1 VTWGWGVTTPRD
13 GEFLAPDGIIIR
25 PIAGAGSALTSVVV
39 GIIPPRETD
48 YPVHLH
54 YGLEQVTV
62 VLSGQ
67 VTALQRGPS
76 DPHHSEIELGPG
88 EAITTPPA
96 STLSFRNH
104 GTSDAEV
111 LFICVP
117 AYPPTN
123 ADTEVLSGGHR
134 PLTVQELRRSAERL
148 KRAQEYIGAQIEAR
162 VNAMRWLAHADESDE
177 HRI

>member
-1 VTWGWGVTTPRD
+1 VRTPAE

-25 PIAGAGSALTSVVV
+25 PIAGASSALTSVVV
-39 GIIPPRETD
+39 GVIPPRETD

-67 VTALQRGPS
+67 VTALQRGPT
-76 DPHHSEIELGPG
+76 DAHHVEVALGPG

-96 STLSFRNH
+96 STLSFRNS
-104 GTSDAEV
+104 GPDDAEV

-117 AYPPTN
+117 TYPASN

-148 KRAQEYIGAQIEAR
+148 KRAQEYLGGQIEAR
-162 VNAMRWLAHADESDE
+162 LNAMRWLAHIDESDE
-177 HRI
+177 HRV

>member
-1 VTWGWGVTTPRD
+1 VRTPAE

-25 PIAGAGSALTSVVV
+25 PITGACSALNSVVV
-39 GIIPPRETD
+39 GVIPPRETD

-67 VTALQRGPS
+67 VTALQRSPT
-76 DPHHSEIELGPG
+76 DAHHTEVALGPG
-88 EAITTPPA
+88 QAITTPPA
-96 STLSFRNH
+96 STLSFRNS
-104 GTSDAEV
+104 GPDDAEV

-117 AYPPTN
+117 TYPASN

-148 KRAQEYIGAQIEAR
+148 KRAQEYLGGQIEAR
-162 VNAMRWLAHADESDE
+162 LNTMRWLAHVDDSDE
-177 HRI
+177 HRG

>member
-1 VTWGWGVTTPRD
+1 MTTPRS

-25 PIAGAGSALTSVVV
+25 PIAGAGSALTSVVI
-39 GIIPPRETD
+39 GIIPPRQTD

-62 VLSGQ
+62 VLSGK
-67 VTALQRGPS
+67 VTVLQRS
-76 DPHHSEIELGPG
+76 STDPHHSEVELGPG
-88 EAITTPPA
+88 EAITTPPG
-96 STLSFRNH
+96 STLSFRNQ
-104 GTSDAEV
+104 GADDVEV

-134 PLTVQELRRSAERL
+134 PLTVQEIRRSAERL
-148 KRAQEYIGAQIEAR
+148 KRAQEYIGGHIEAR
-162 VNAMRWLAHADESDE
+162 IAAMRWLAHVDESDE

>member
-1 VTWGWGVTTPRD
+1 VRAPGE
-13 GEFLAPDGIIIR
+13 GEFSAPDGIIIR
-25 PIAGAGSALTSVVV
+25 PIAGADSALTSVVV
-39 GIIPPRETD
+39 GIIPPRDTD

-62 VLSGQ
+62 VLSGRIT
-67 VTALQRGPS
+67 VLQRGAS
-76 DPHHSEIELGPG
+76 DPHHTEVELGPG

-96 STLSFRNH
+96 STLSFRNQ
-104 GTSDAEV
+104 GSEDVEV

-117 AYPPTN
+117 TYPSSN

-148 KRAQEYIGAQIEAR
+148 KRAQEYLGAHIEA
-162 VNAMRWLAHADESDE
+162 NMQALRWLAHVDESDE
-177 HRI
+177 HRF

>member
-1 VTWGWGVTTPRD
+1 VQTLRD

-25 PIAGAGSALTSVVV
+25 PIGGATSALTSVVV

-54 YGLEQVTV
+54 YGLEQVTL
-62 VLSGQ
+62 VLSGR

-76 DPHHSEIELGPG
+76 DPHHTETDLGPG
-88 EAITTPPA
+88 EAITTLPA
-96 STLSFRNH
+96 STLSFRNL
-104 GTSDAEV
+104 GPDDAEV
-111 LFICVP
+111 LFVCAP
-117 AYPPTN
+117 SYPPTN

-148 KRAQEYIGAQIEAR
+148 KRAHEYLGAQIEAR
-162 VNAMRWLAHADESDE
+162 LHAIRWLAHVDESDE